1 MRFVLVLCLLL
12 LPSLVSAQQWNPL
25 SVNSVLP
32 GCRLA
37 KDLVNRAYTVKEA
50 SDLSYCQ
57 GVVGTLIA
65 LGVYLEPEYRFCPP
79 QGAEPGQA
87 IAVIVQALDK
97 TPEKWQMGFHSLA
110 LAIIRQAWPCSR

>member
-1 MRFVLVLCLLL
+1 MRLFFTLCFLL

-37 KDLVNRAYTVKEA
+37 KDLVNQQYTVKEA

-57 GVVGTLIA
+57 GVVSTLMA
-65 LGVYLEPEYRFCPP
+65 LGTHLEPDYRFCPP

-87 IAVIVQALDK
+87 IALIVQTLDK
-97 TPEKWQMGFHSLA
+97 SPEK
-110 LAIIRQAWPCSR
+110 